1 MGKPERK
8 REREK
13 GVKLYDIVERVQL
26 SRSDQT
32 TLFMLSPTPEGD
44 SREPVSYILRL
55 GNNLGGELLF

>member
-8 REREK
+8 LEREK

-26 SRSDQT
+26 SRSDLS
-32 TLFMLSPTPEGD
+32 TLFTLAPIPEGD
-44 SREPVSYILRL
+44 SREPDSYILRL